1 MGLEDPSGGFY
12 GGTDGFG
19 RILREEPRGTILNAR
34 ILWAFSA
41 SFRTLGNLDYLDV
54 ATRAYDWFVSHFI
67 DPEHG
72 GVYWSVSP
80 SGEPLETKK
89 QLYSQGF
96 AIYGLSEYAL
106 ACADAGRDSD
116 YSGTCAD
123 AGRAS
128 DCSGTC
134 TDAGRASDCS
144 GTCADAG
151 RDSDYSG
158 TCADAGRDSDYS
170 DTCADAGRRE
180 AALRSLRE
188 AVSLFEC
195 VEAHFADADY
205 GGYTEALARDFS
217 PLSDMS
223 LSAHDINA
231 DKTMNSHLHL
241 LEAYATLLRALTAL
255 QDVSGPYVSAQTI
268 DIVRER
274 VEALL
279 EIVTGKVMG
288 PDGHLRLYFNQ
299 DWSVIPGAV
308 SYGHD
313 IETSWLALECAQ
325 AVDASRGRCSAGN
338 GSRGCGSGGCGSKG
352 DVSPGGGPSSLAAG
366 SSSPGAGPSSLAA
379 GSAVSRVL
387 PAALAM
393 GLAGNE
399 GLAPDGSMYYELLP
413 SGKLDDSRQW
423 WVQAEA
429 VVGNLW
435 LWKHHGL
442 DDGLQNALAAWQF
455 IRSNLVD
462 KTHGEWFW
470 GLDPAAAPGPAPVG
484 PDPDTKA
491 PDVGPAPEAAG
502 LVPET
507 KAPAAGPAPE
517 TAGLIPDT
525 KSPKAGFWKC
535 PYHNTRM
542 CLEALKILR
551 SI

>member
-41 SFRTLGNLDYLDV
+41 SFRALGNLDYLDV

-106 ACADAGRDSD
+106 ACADAGR
-116 YSGTCAD
+116 
-123 AGRAS
+123 
-128 DCSGTC
+128 
-134 TDAGRASDCS
+134 ASDCS

-151 RDSDYSG
+151 RTSDCSG
-158 TCADAGRDSDYS
+158 TC
-170 DTCADAGRRE
+170 TDAGRRE

-288 PDGHLRLYFNQ
+288 PDGHLRLYFNR

-325 AVDASRGRCSAGN
+325 AVDASRG
-338 GSRGCGSGGCGSKG
+338 
-352 DVSPGGGPSSLAAG
+352 DVSPGGGLSSLAAD
-366 SSSPGAGPSSLAA
+366 P
-379 GSAVSRVL
+379 AVSRVL

-435 LWKHHGL
+435 LWKHHRL

-470 GLDPAAAPGPAPVG
+470 GLDPAAAP
-484 PDPDTKA
+484 
-491 PDVGPAPEAAG
+491 AAG
-502 LVPET
+502 L
-507 KAPAAGPAPE
+507 A
-517 TAGLIPDT
+517 PDT

-542 CLEALKILR
+542 CLEVLEIFG
-551 SI
+551 